1 MANNER
7 SFFKKVLSVFVTNGV
22 LFVVGMGSSI
32 LSARLLG
39 PEGKGVV
46 GSAVALSGIGTQ
58 FLNFGMHG
66 SHSYQLAK
74 NPSCMNRVAGNNL
87 LMAALAAVCGGL
99 LYAVVRQQPEWT
111 ASTGVML
118 GLVCLYIPLS
128 LYQLLIQNAFLGVGR
143 VGVYNRLNLI
153 NGLGYP
159 AMLLCVAVL
168 GVVSPETVFLC
179 TLAASGLVV
188 VCGLVRLKPLLGE
201 GIRLDITFFRNC
213 LPFGIKS
220 YMACLGSYLVIRS
233 DVLMIRYFLGEAQT
247 GIYTVSV
254 NLSDIVGMVPGAVSI
269 LLFPEAAS
277 MTSDCERAVFMRK
290 VLVRLAIV
298 MAGLTMAAWFLSGI
312 VIPILYGMEYAPS
325 VRAFQILMPAVFFMS
340 LQSVLSNYFA
350 AKNMWTGNIVTPFIG
365 LAVNFSMN
373 AVLIPRMG
381 IEGAASASVVSYGA
395 MMAVML
401 ARFIGDSRRI
411 EKELRKHEA

>member
-128 LYQLLIQNAFLGVGR
+128 
-143 VGVYNRLNLI
+143 
-153 NGLGYP
+153 P